1 MNGGTATRRHD
12 PELALGWKGRTV
24 VVALLV
30 LLVVA
35 SIVTGIDIF
44 MVAAVVSFGAVGSF
58 LVWRRPRNPIGW
70 ILLVIAFGFVGTS
83 TPADMDVT
91 ALAAGNGTTRDELWA
106 WVGSWAGT
114 AAFVAYLALT
124 LLFPSGR
131 FPAGRWRRPA
141 VTMLAIAIGT
151 VAFVALAPIQ
161 GYSPDGIVEVELSNP
176 VITLPDLPLWDL
188 VLATDG
194 GVLVVLPLLVLGVVS
209 MLDRYRRATGAVKLQ
224 LRWLITSI
232 TFMVLAVLWGLAA
245 SAAIGSE
252 TDEWW
257 LVWGPALVAYPML
270 PIAIGIAVLRY
281 RLYEID
287 RLISRTIGWAL
298 VTALLVGA
306 FTLLV
311 LGSTELLQP
320 LTGGNTLAV
329 AGSTLIVAALFT
341 PLRSRVQRAVDRR
354 FDRARYDG
362 ERLLGAFGERLRD
375 EVDLEVIRADVLAT
389 VDAAVRPATVGL
401 WLQERDATKP

>member
-1 MNGGTATRRHD
+1 
-12 PELALGWKGRTV
+12 V
-24 VVALLV
+24 
-30 LLVVA
+30 
-35 SIVTGIDIF
+35 GIDIF

-401 WLQERDATKP
+401 WLRERDATKP